1 MNLEALAQAA
11 SRYNRL
17 KRSPS
22 QSSSSSGYGSI
33 ISSSEKEIG
42 DEGVEEEEDLT
53 NAKSEGKKHQ
63 NNQKEGEYKK
73 LDMNNKGMLLL
84 LKMGWTQ
91 GSGLGIMNDGRKDP
105 IPTPAQT
112 PLLGLGK
119 STQDQYMLSN
129 AISKPKELES
139 ITISKETEEEKMKRE
154 EKVKVLIEREEER
167 GDRLKSFHCLI
178 CDKGQFEEHERS
190 YAHHHARRAL
200 EAKQAKKSG
209 NESIES
215 RREKERKREEKELR
229 RMAKAAGINVTVEP
243 GSSNHKPVE
252 EGTPAVKSNLGMNKG
267 AFKSIGFKPVSN
279 SDEGLPQ
286 KKMGFKPIGTSS
298 ISLNPNPTSSSST
311 TPAPK
316 FVISSSDSTSFH
328 STIEVLNPEVK
339 LPEAKNFQVEST
351 SIETPPKPGSKFA
364 QIAARLAAKRLENG
378 NGSGKSDV
386 KKKVDSSN
394 ELERMLE
401 DGTI

>member
-11 SRYNRL
+11 SRYNRS
-17 KRSPS
+17 KRSQS

-33 ISSSEKEIG
+33 ISSSEKEV
-42 DEGVEEEEDLT
+42 EEEKVEEEEEST
-53 NAKSEGKKHQ
+53 SSKSKGKTKQTKQ
-63 NNQKEGEYKK
+63 NEGEYKK

-91 GSGLGIMNDGRKDP
+91 GSGLGMMNDGRKDP

-129 AISKPKELES
+129 AINKPKELES
-139 ITISKETEEEKMKRE
+139 IVISKESQEDKIKRE

-167 GDRLKSFHCLI
+167 EDRLKSFYCSI
-178 CDKGQFEEHERS
+178 CDKGYTNISQFEEHERS

-215 RREKERKREEKELR
+215 RREKERKREEKELK
-229 RMAKAAGINVTVEP
+229 RMAKAVGINVTVEP
-243 GSSNHKPVE
+243 SSNPKPIQE
-252 EGTPAVKSNLGMNKG
+252 TQAGVKTQSGINKG
-267 AFKSIGFKPVSN
+267 GFKSMGFKPVS
-279 SDEGLPQ
+279 SSSVEVQPQ
-286 KKMGFKPIGTSS
+286 KKMGFKPIGSSSS
-298 ISLNPNPTSSSST
+298 ISSNANPTSSLIS
-311 TPAPK
+311 TPAPT
-316 FVISSSDSTSFH
+316 FVISSTKSTGFQ
-328 STIEVLNPEVK
+328 STIEVKNSEVE
-339 LPEAKNFQVEST
+339 LST
-351 SIETPPKPGSKFA
+351 TTIENKPNPGSKFA

-378 NGSGKSDV
+378 NGKSQLDT
-386 KKKVDSSN
+386 KKKVDSCN